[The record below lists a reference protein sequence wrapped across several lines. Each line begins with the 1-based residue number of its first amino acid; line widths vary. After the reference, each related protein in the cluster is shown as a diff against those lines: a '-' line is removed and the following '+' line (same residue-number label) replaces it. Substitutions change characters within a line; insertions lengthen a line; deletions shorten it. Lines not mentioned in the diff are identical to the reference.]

1 MAQHR
6 LDISELD
13 FENIKGSLK
22 RFLSNQNEF
31 KDYNFEGS
39 SMAILLDLLAYNTH
53 YLAYN
58 ANFVANE
65 MFMDTAQLRS
75 SVASLA
81 KLVGYTPNS
90 ARAPIADLKLVIN
103 DGTGATITIP
113 AGTKFS
119 TQVDGLTYTFVSIA
133 DKTVQPVDGIYTA
146 QSLEVYEG
154 TYVSYNYTFDSSDID
169 QRFLIPSDRA
179 DSTTIKVA
187 VQNSAS
193 DTTSST
199 YTKATSITELDGT
212 SKVFFLQE
220 AEDGQFEIYFG
231 DGVIGKALDDGNIIS
246 ISYVV
251 TNKTEA
257 NGAQSFN
264 LSGSISGFNDVT
276 ITVNSSAQGGG
287 EPETLQSIKTNASN
301 FYSAQDRAVTTED
314 YKTKVKQLY
323 ANTQSVSAWG
333 GEDAETPFYGRVY
346 ISILPTSGSNLT
358 DSTKDRIVKDLKKY
372 SVASVTPVI
381 IDPETTD
388 IILTTTV
395 KFDQKATTKVAD
407 TIKSNVITTI
417 TNYNAN
423 TLQSFDTMFRHSKL
437 TGLIDDTDDSIL
449 SNITTV
455 QLRKS
460 FTPTIGSSTKYS
472 INFANALYNP
482 HSGHNSASGGI
493 LESSGFKVD
502 GDTINEM
509 FLDDDGQGNV
519 RRYYVVSGV
528 RTYAN
533 NTQGTI
539 NYDTGQITLNS
550 LNIASISN
558 IRGSASTVIELT
570 VKPDS
575 NDVVPVRNQIL
586 EIDLVNSTVGG
597 SVDAQATTG
606 KGYTVTSTGTTTT
619 TTVTTPSS
627 TPTSSAY

>member
-1 MAQHR
+1 MAKAHR

-31 KDYNFEGS
+31 KDYDFEGS

-90 ARAPIADLKLVIN
+90 ARAPVADLKLVIN

-119 TQVDGLTYTFVSIA
+119 SSIDGLTYTFVSIA
-133 DKTVQPVDGIYTA
+133 DKTIQPVDGIYTA

-193 DTTSST
+193 DTTSNT

-257 NGAQSFN
+257 NGATSFS
-264 LSGSISGFNDVT
+264 LSGSISGFNDIT
-276 ITVNSSAQGGG
+276 LTVNSSAQGGN
-287 EPETLQSIKTNASN
+287 EPEALQSIKQNASS

-388 IILTTTV
+388 ILLTTTV
-395 KFDQKATTKVAD
+395 KFDEKTTTKVAD

-437 TGLIDDTDDSIL
+437 TGLIDDTDNSIL

-482 HSGHNSASGGI
+482 HSGHNTSSGGI
-493 LESSGFKVD
+493 LSSTGFKID
-502 GDTINEM
+502 GNTTDVF
-509 FLDDDGQGNV
+509 FLDDDGNGNV
-519 RRYYVVSGV
+519 RRYKMDGSV
-528 RTYAN
+528 RSYAN
-533 NTQGTI
+533 STQGTI
-539 NYDTGQITLNS
+539 NYTTGLVEVNS
-550 LNIASISN
+550 LNVSNIEN
-558 IRGSASTVIELT
+558 IRGAASTVIEVT
-570 VKPDS
+570 VKPNS
-575 NDVVPVRNQIL
+575 NDIVPIRNQVL
-586 EIDLVNSTVGG
+586 DIDVANSSVTVEADTLVGG
-597 SVDAQATTG
+597 SANAG
-606 KGYTVTSTGTTTT
+606 IGYTT
-619 TTVTTPSS
+619 
-627 TPTSSAY
+627 TSSY

>member
-1 MAQHR
+1 MAKQHR

-22 RFLSNQNEF
+22 RFLANQNEF
-31 KDYNFEGS
+31 KDYDFEGS

-90 ARAPIADLKLVIN
+90 ARSPIADLKLVIN

-113 AGTKFS
+113 AGTKFA
-119 TQVDGLTYTFVSIA
+119 TTVDGLTYTFVSIA
-133 DKTVQPVDGIYTA
+133 DKTIQPVDGIYTC

-179 DSTTIKVA
+179 DSTTISVA

-193 DTTSST
+193 DTTSIT

-231 DGVIGKALDDGNIIS
+231 DGVIGKALEDGNIIN

-257 NGAQSFN
+257 NGATSFS

-276 ITVNSSAQGGG
+276 LTVNSSAQGGG

-333 GEDAETPFYGRVY
+333 GEDNDVPFYGRVY
-346 ISILPTSGSNLT
+346 LSILPTSGSNLT
-358 DSTKDRIVKDLKKY
+358 DSTKDRIVKDLKKF

-381 IDPETTD
+381 IDPEITD
-388 IILTTTV
+388 IVLTTTV
-395 KFDQKATTKVAD
+395 KFDQKTTTKVAD

-437 TGLIDDTDDSIL
+437 TGLIDDTDNSIL
-449 SNITTV
+449 SNITTI

-482 HSGHNSASGGI
+482 HSGHAMAGGGI
-493 LESSGFKVD
+493 LSSTGFKID
-502 GDTINEM
+502 GNTTDVF
-509 FLDDDGQGNV
+509 FLDDDGNGNV
-519 RRYYVVSGV
+519 RRYKMDGSV
-528 RTYAN
+528 RSYAN
-533 NTQGTI
+533 STQGTI
-539 NYDTGQITLNS
+539 NYSTGLVEVNS
-550 LNIASISN
+550 LNVSNIEN
-558 IRGSASTVIELT
+558 IRGAASTVIEVT
-570 VKPDS
+570 VKPNS
-575 NDVVPVRNQIL
+575 NDIVPIRNQVL
-586 EIDLVNSTVGG
+586 DIDVANSSVTVEADTLVGG
-597 SVDAQATTG
+597 SANAG
-606 KGYTVTSTGTTTT
+606 IGYTT
-619 TTVTTPSS
+619 
-627 TPTSSAY
+627 TSSY

>member
-1 MAQHR
+1 MARAHR

-31 KDYNFEGS
+31 KDYDFEGS

-90 ARAPIADLKLVIN
+90 ARSPIADLKLVIN

-113 AGTKFS
+113 AGTKFA
-119 TQVDGLTYTFVSIA
+119 TTVDGLTYTFVSIA
-133 DKTVQPVDGIYTA
+133 DKTIQPVDGIYTC

-179 DSTTIKVA
+179 DSTTISVA

-193 DTTSST
+193 DTTSNT

-231 DGVIGKALDDGNIIS
+231 DGVIGKALEDGNIIN

-257 NGAQSFN
+257 NGATSFS

-276 ITVNSSAQGGG
+276 LTVNSSAQGGG

-333 GEDAETPFYGRVY
+333 GEDNDVPFYGRVY
-346 ISILPTSGSNLT
+346 LSILPTSGSNLT
-358 DSTKDRIVKDLKKY
+358 DSTKDRIVKDLKKF

-381 IDPETTD
+381 IDPEITD
-388 IILTTTV
+388 IVLTTTV
-395 KFDQKATTKVAD
+395 KFDQKTTTKVAD

-437 TGLIDDTDDSIL
+437 TGLIDDTDNSIL
-449 SNITTV
+449 SNITTI

-472 INFANALYNP
+472 INFANPLYNP
-482 HSGHNSASGGI
+482 HSGHAMAGGGI
-493 LESSGFKVD
+493 LSSTGFKID
-502 GDTINEM
+502 GNTTDVF
-509 FLDDDGQGNV
+509 FLDDDGNGNV
-519 RRYYVVSGV
+519 RRYKMDGSV
-528 RTYAN
+528 RSYAN
-533 NTQGTI
+533 STQGTI
-539 NYDTGQITLNS
+539 NYSTGLVEVNS
-550 LNIASISN
+550 LNVSNIEN
-558 IRGSASTVIELT
+558 IRGAASTVIEVT
-570 VKPDS
+570 VKPNS
-575 NDVVPVRNQIL
+575 NDIVPIRNQVL
-586 EIDLVNSTVGG
+586 DIDVANSSVTVEADTLVGG
-597 SVDAQATTG
+597 SANAG
-606 KGYTVTSTGTTTT
+606 IGYTT
-619 TTVTTPSS
+619 
-627 TPTSSAY
+627 TSSY

>member
-1 MAQHR
+1 MARAHR

-31 KDYNFEGS
+31 KDYDFEGS

-119 TQVDGLTYTFVSIA
+119 SAIDGLTYTFVSIA
-133 DKTVQPVDGIYTA
+133 DKTVQPVDGVYTC

-193 DTTSST
+193 DTTSNT

-231 DGVIGKALDDGNIIS
+231 DGVIGKALDDGNIIT

-257 NGAQSFN
+257 NGATTFS
-264 LSGSISGFNDVT
+264 LSGSISGFNDIT
-276 ITVNSSAQGGG
+276 LTVNSSAQGGG
-287 EPETLQSIKTNASN
+287 EPEALQSIKTNASS

-346 ISILPTSGSNLT
+346 ISILPKSGSNLT
-358 DSTKDRIVKDLKKY
+358 DSTKDRIIKDLKKY

-381 IDPETTD
+381 VDPETTD
-388 IILTTTV
+388 IVLTTTV
-395 KFDQKATTKVAD
+395 KFDEKTTTKVSD

-437 TGLIDDTDDSIL
+437 TGLIDDTDNSIL

-482 HSGHNSASGGI
+482 HSGHNTSSGGI
-493 LESSGFKVD
+493 LSSTGFKID
-502 GDTINEM
+502 GNTTDVF
-509 FLDDDGQGNV
+509 FLDDDGNGNV
-519 RRYYVVSGV
+519 RRYKMDGSV
-528 RTYAN
+528 RSYAN
-533 NTQGTI
+533 STQGTI
-539 NYDTGQITLNS
+539 NYTTGLVEVNS
-550 LNIASISN
+550 LNVSNIEN
-558 IRGSASTVIELT
+558 IRGAASTVIEVT
-570 VKPDS
+570 VKPNS
-575 NDVVPVRNQIL
+575 NDIVPIRNQVL
-586 EIDLVNSTVGG
+586 DIDIANSSVTVEADTLVGG
-597 SVDAQATTG
+597 SANAG
-606 KGYTVTSTGTTTT
+606 IGYTT
-619 TTVTTPSS
+619 
-627 TPTSSAY
+627 TSSY

>member
-1 MAQHR
+1 MARAHR

-31 KDYNFEGS
+31 KDYDFEGS

-119 TQVDGLTYTFVSIA
+119 SAIDGLTYTFVSIA
-133 DKTVQPVDGIYTA
+133 DKTVQPVDGVYTC

-193 DTTSST
+193 DTTSNT

-231 DGVIGKALDDGNIIS
+231 DGVIGKALDDGNIIT

-257 NGAQSFN
+257 NGATTFS

-276 ITVNSSAQGGG
+276 LTVNSSAQGGG
-287 EPETLQSIKTNASN
+287 EPEALQSIKTNASS

-388 IILTTTV
+388 IVLTSTV
-395 KFDQKATTKVAD
+395 KFDEKTTTKVGD

-437 TGLIDDTDDSIL
+437 TGLIDDTDNSIL

-460 FTPTIGSSTKYS
+460 FTPTIGSSTKYT

-482 HSGHNSASGGI
+482 HSGHNTSSGGI
-493 LESSGFKVD
+493 LSSTGFKID
-502 GDTINEM
+502 GNTTDVF
-509 FLDDDGQGNV
+509 FLDDDGNGNV
-519 RRYYVVSGV
+519 RRYKMDGSV
-528 RTYAN
+528 RSYAN
-533 NTQGTI
+533 STQGTI
-539 NYDTGQITLNS
+539 NYTTGLVEVNS
-550 LNIASISN
+550 LNVSNIEN
-558 IRGSASTVIELT
+558 IRGAASTVIEVT
-570 VKPDS
+570 VKPNS
-575 NDVVPVRNQIL
+575 NDIVPIRNQVL
-586 EIDLVNSTVGG
+586 DIDIANSSVTVEADTLVGG
-597 SVDAQATTG
+597 SANAG
-606 KGYTVTSTGTTTT
+606 IGYTT
-619 TTVTTPSS
+619 
-627 TPTSSAY
+627 TSSY

>member
-1 MAQHR
+1 MAKAHR

-31 KDYNFEGS
+31 KDYDFEGS

-90 ARAPIADLKLVIN
+90 ARAPVADLKLVIN

-119 TQVDGLTYTFVSIA
+119 SSIDGLTYTFVSIA
-133 DKTVQPVDGIYTA
+133 DKTIQPVDGIYTA

-193 DTTSST
+193 DTTSNT

-257 NGAQSFN
+257 NGATSFS
-264 LSGSISGFNDVT
+264 LSGSISGFNDIT
-276 ITVNSSAQGGG
+276 LTVNSSAQGGN
-287 EPETLQSIKTNASN
+287 EPEALQSIKQNASS

-358 DSTKDRIVKDLKKY
+358 DSTKDRIVKDLKKF

-388 IILTTTV
+388 ILLTTTV
-395 KFDQKATTKVAD
+395 KFDEKTTTKVAD

-437 TGLIDDTDDSIL
+437 TGLIDDTDSSIL

-482 HSGHNSASGGI
+482 HSGHNTSSGGI
-493 LESSGFKVD
+493 LSSTGFKID
-502 GDTINEM
+502 GNTTDVF
-509 FLDDDGQGNV
+509 FLDDDGNGNV
-519 RRYYVVSGV
+519 RRYKMDGSV
-528 RTYAN
+528 RSYAN
-533 NTQGTI
+533 STQGTI
-539 NYDTGQITLNS
+539 NYSTGLVEVNS
-550 LNIASISN
+550 LNVSNIEN
-558 IRGSASTVIELT
+558 IRGAASTVIEVT
-570 VKPDS
+570 VKPNS
-575 NDVVPVRNQIL
+575 NDIVPIRNQVL
-586 EIDLVNSTVGG
+586 DIDIANSSVTVEADTLVGG
-597 SVDAQATTG
+597 SANAG
-606 KGYTVTSTGTTTT
+606 IGYTT
-619 TTVTTPSS
+619 
-627 TPTSSAY
+627 TSSY

>member
-1 MAQHR
+1 MARAHR

-31 KDYNFEGS
+31 KDYDFEGS

-119 TQVDGLTYTFVSIA
+119 SAIDGLTYTFVSIA
-133 DKTVQPVDGIYTA
+133 DKTVQPVDGVYTC

-193 DTTSST
+193 DTTSNT

-231 DGVIGKALDDGNIIS
+231 DGVIGKALDDGNIIT

-257 NGAQSFN
+257 NGATTFS
-264 LSGSISGFNDVT
+264 LSGSISGFNDIT
-276 ITVNSSAQGGG
+276 LTVNSSAQGGG
-287 EPETLQSIKTNASN
+287 EPEALQSIKTNASS

-358 DSTKDRIVKDLKKY
+358 DSTKDRIVKNLKKY

-388 IILTTTV
+388 IVLTSTV
-395 KFDQKATTKVAD
+395 KFDEKTTTKVGD

-437 TGLIDDTDDSIL
+437 TGLIDDTDNSIL

-482 HSGHNSASGGI
+482 HSGHNTSSGGI
-493 LESSGFKVD
+493 LSSTGFKID
-502 GDTINEM
+502 GNTTDVF
-509 FLDDDGQGNV
+509 FLDDDGNGNV
-519 RRYYVVSGV
+519 RRYKMDGSV
-528 RTYAN
+528 RSYAN
-533 NTQGTI
+533 STQGTI
-539 NYDTGQITLNS
+539 NYTTGLVEVNS
-550 LNIASISN
+550 LNVSNIEN
-558 IRGSASTVIELT
+558 IRGAASTVIEVT
-570 VKPDS
+570 VKPNS
-575 NDVVPVRNQIL
+575 NDIVPIRNQVL
-586 EIDLVNSTVGG
+586 DIDVANSSVTVEADTLAGG
-597 SVDAQATTG
+597 SSNAG
-606 KGYTVTSTGTTTT
+606 IGYTT
-619 TTVTTPSS
+619 
-627 TPTSSAY
+627 TSSY

>member
-1 MAQHR
+1 MAKAHR

-31 KDYNFEGS
+31 KDYDFEGS

-90 ARAPIADLKLVIN
+90 ARAPVADLKLVIN

-119 TQVDGLTYTFVSIA
+119 SSIDGLTYTFVSIA
-133 DKTVQPVDGIYTA
+133 DKTIQPVDGIYTC

-154 TYVSYNYTFDSSDID
+154 TYVSYTYTYDSSDID

-193 DTTSST
+193 DTTSNT

-257 NGAQSFN
+257 NGATSFS
-264 LSGSISGFNDVT
+264 LSGSISGFNDIT
-276 ITVNSSAQGGG
+276 LTVNSSAQGGN
-287 EPETLQSIKTNASN
+287 EPEALQSIKQNASS

-358 DSTKDRIVKDLKKY
+358 DSTKDRIVKDLKKF

-388 IILTTTV
+388 VLLTTTV
-395 KFDQKATTKVAD
+395 KFDEKTTTKVAD

-437 TGLIDDTDDSIL
+437 TGLIDDTDNSIL

-482 HSGHNSASGGI
+482 HSGHNTSSGGI
-493 LESSGFKVD
+493 LSSTGFKID
-502 GDTINEM
+502 GNTTDVF
-509 FLDDDGQGNV
+509 FLDDDGNGNV
-519 RRYYVVSGV
+519 RRYKMDGSV
-528 RTYAN
+528 RSYAN
-533 NTQGTI
+533 STQGTI
-539 NYDTGQITLNS
+539 NYTTGLVEVNS
-550 LNIASISN
+550 LNVSNIEN
-558 IRGSASTVIELT
+558 IRGAASTVIEVT
-570 VKPDS
+570 VKPNS
-575 NDVVPVRNQIL
+575 NDIVPIRNQVL
-586 EIDLVNSTVGG
+586 DIDVANSSVTVEADTLVGG
-597 SVDAQATTG
+597 SANAG
-606 KGYTVTSTGTTTT
+606 IGYTT
-619 TTVTTPSS
+619 
-627 TPTSSAY
+627 TSSY

>member
-1 MAQHR
+1 MARAHR

-31 KDYNFEGS
+31 KDYDFEGS

-113 AGTKFS
+113 AGTKFG
-119 TQVDGLTYTFVSIA
+119 TTVDGLTYTFVSIA
-133 DKTVQPVDGIYTA
+133 DKTVQPVDGVYTC
-146 QSLEVYEG
+146 QSLSVYEG

-199 YTKATSITELDGT
+199 YTKATSITELDST

-231 DGVIGKALDDGNIIS
+231 DGVIGKSLDDGNIIS

-257 NGAQSFN
+257 NGATSFS

-276 ITVNSSAQGGG
+276 LTVNSSAQGGG

-358 DSTKDRIVKDLKKY
+358 DSTKDGIVKELKKY

-388 IILTTTV
+388 VLLTTTV
-395 KFDQKATTKVAD
+395 KFDEKATTKVAD

-417 TNYNAN
+417 TNYNTN
-423 TLQSFDTMFRHSKL
+423 TLQAFDTMFRHSKL
-437 TGLIDDTDDSIL
+437 TGLIDDTDNSIL

-460 FTPTIGSSTKYS
+460 FIPTIGSSTKYS

-482 HSGHNSASGGI
+482 HSGHNTSSGGI
-493 LESSGFKVD
+493 LSSTGFKID
-502 GDTINEM
+502 GNTTDVF
-509 FLDDDGQGNV
+509 FLDDDGNGNV
-519 RRYYVVSGV
+519 RRYKMDGSV
-528 RTYAN
+528 RSYAN
-533 NTQGTI
+533 STQGSI
-539 NYDTGQITLNS
+539 NYSTGLVEVNS
-550 LNIASISN
+550 LNVSNIEN
-558 IRGSASTVIELT
+558 IRGAASTVIEVT

-575 NDVVPVRNQIL
+575 NDIVPIRNQVL
-586 EIDLVNSTVGG
+586 DIDVANSSVTVESDTLVGG
-597 SVDAQATTG
+597 SANAG
-606 KGYTVTSTGTTTT
+606 IGYTT
-619 TTVTTPSS
+619 
-627 TPTSSAY
+627 TSSY